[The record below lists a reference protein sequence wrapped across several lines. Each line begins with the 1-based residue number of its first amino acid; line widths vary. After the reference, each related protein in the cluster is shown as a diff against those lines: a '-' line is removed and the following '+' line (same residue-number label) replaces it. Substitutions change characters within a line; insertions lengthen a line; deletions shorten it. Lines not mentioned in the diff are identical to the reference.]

1 MYCFGGLEA
10 APHAPRAGLGL
21 DVGEQPLVLRELFRA
36 RLNNDELWPFALRRR
51 RQRSRS
57 RTIELDREAVLA
69 AGHGEI
75 DLGQQRRVEQR
86 TVERAVAVV
95 DLITLAQ
102 LVERIFLAGMQLLGL
117 LQRVHDRDALTHER
131 IESGFLQLRIEKLD
145 VEVGVVDHQ
154 RSTADEIEEIGCQ
167 VAELGLVLEKIV
179 ADAVHRQRAR
189 LAPALRLE
197 VVVPSAFGDAPIED
211 LDAAD
216 FDDPVAEPDVEAR
229 GFGIEHYAA
238 HRSLTAAILPPGWRA
253 RRRARSPDAPR
264 APAPNATRR
273 GACRRGDRAPATDPR
288 SSPAFYRRCASR
300 GASSRAAT
308 R

>member
-102 LVERIFLAGMQLLGL
+102 RVERIFLAGMQLLGL
-117 LQRVHDRDALTHER
+117 LQRVDDRDALTHER
-131 IESGFLQLRIEKLD
+131 IESGFLQLRIEELD

-154 RSTADEIEEIGCQ
+154 RSAADEIEEIGCQ
-167 VAELGLVLEKIV
+167 VAELGLVVEKIV
-179 ADAVHRQRAR
+179 ADAVHRQRTR
-189 LAPALRLE
+189 LALALRIE
-197 VVVPSAFGDAPIED
+197 VMVPDALGDAPIED

-216 FDDPVAEPDVEAR
+216 FDDPVAQARVEAR
-229 GFGIEHYAA
+229 GFGVEHDAA
-238 HRSLTAAILPPGWRA
+238 HWGLSAAIPRRGWRA
-253 RRRARSPDAPR
+253 RRRTRSPGVR
-264 APAPNATRR
+264 RVLSPNAT
-273 GACRRGDRAPATDPR
+273 
-288 SSPAFYRRCASR
+288 
-300 GASSRAAT
+300 
-308 R
+308 